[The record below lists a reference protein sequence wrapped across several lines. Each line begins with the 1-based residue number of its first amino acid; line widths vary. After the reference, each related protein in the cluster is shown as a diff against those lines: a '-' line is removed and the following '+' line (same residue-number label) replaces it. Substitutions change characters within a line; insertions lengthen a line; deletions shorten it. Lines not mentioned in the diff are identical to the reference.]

1 MTEIAQIV
9 AERLA
14 KLDRHITALTSYKE
28 LIDQLSVKK
37 PIYQVDVFEQL
48 KPEEKAIFDAYLK
61 RFASV
66 QDYLGAK
73 IFPAI
78 LDLAG
83 IGSGPM
89 SEVLLLIEK
98 EGIIDNLETWVQLRE
113 TRNHLEHDYPSD
125 LVQALLDL
133 QFCVNHF
140 TTLQT
145 YYSNVKSFVNKYQDR

>member
-89 SEVLLLIEK
+89 SEVLSLIEK

-125 LVQALLDL
+125 LAQALLDL